1 MSNANRDVK
10 LAAAGAGVCLWQI
23 AQELGILD
31 SNFSRKLRR
40 ELPQEEKAKIF
51 PWEYKQILYSI
62 IMNAPT
68 ISVKE
73 DNEEFGKLP
82 DNNK

>member
-51 PWEYKQILYSI
+51 EI
-62 IMNAPT
+62 IGRL
-68 ISVKE
+68 
-73 DNEEFGKLP
+73 GKAGEA
-82 DNNK
+82 DAETVTAE

>member
-1 MSNANRDVK
+1 MKKYIPVEY
-10 LAAAGAGVCLWQI
+10 L
-23 AQELGILD
+23 
-31 SNFSRKLRR
+31 
-40 ELPQEEKAKIF
+40 EEKAKIF

-68 ISVKE
+68 ISIKE
-73 DNEEFGKLP
+73 DDEEFGKLP

>member
-1 MSNANRDVK
+1 MK
-10 LAAAGAGVCLWQI
+10 EYIPIEYL
-23 AQELGILD
+23 
-31 SNFSRKLRR
+31 
-40 ELPQEEKAKIF
+40 EEKAKIF
-51 PWEYKQILYSI
+51 PWEYKQILHSI

-82 DNNK
+82 DDTI